1 VGPVTAPRLVA
12 IALLAFAAGCASTT
26 YRDPTLDETA
36 SGPTAR
42 LIVRNQ
48 HSAVAA
54 LRTFDDAA
62 SCRKPL
68 LIPGAPLIA
77 AGEEADVGVR
87 AGHDFTLE
95 ARTPP
100 PDSCAA
106 IVTFRPEAGR
116 RYLAQFTGVGTGCA
130 LKVVIVQSVVPPRV
144 VSEPTS
150 RNRSPSPA
158 GGEGG
163 CSAE

>member
-1 VGPVTAPRLVA
+1 MGPVAAPRLVA
-12 IALLAFAAGCASTT
+12 IALLAFAAGCAST

-42 LIVRNQ
+42 LIVRNR
-48 HSAVAA
+48 HAAVVA

-68 LIPGAPLIA
+68 LIPGASLIA
-77 AGEEADVGVR
+77 AGEEADIGAR
-87 AGHDFTLE
+87 AGRDFTLE

-116 RYLAQFTGVGTGCA
+116 RYLAQFIGVGPDCS
-130 LKVVIVQSVVPPRV
+130 LEVVSVESVVPPRV
-144 VSEPTS
+144 VPEPTS
-150 RNRSPSPA
+150 RARRPSLQ